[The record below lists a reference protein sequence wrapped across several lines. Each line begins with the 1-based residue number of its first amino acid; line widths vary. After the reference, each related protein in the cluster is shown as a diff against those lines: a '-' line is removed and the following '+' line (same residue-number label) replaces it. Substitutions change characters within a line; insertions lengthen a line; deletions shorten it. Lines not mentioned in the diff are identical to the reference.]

1 MLFKSDQKNRLSR
14 NYSASFFCGCQLSA
28 ECQWERHVVGE
39 RYGMGSSRDWAA
51 KGVGLL
57 GVRAVL
63 ANSFERIHRSNLIG
77 MGVLP
82 LRLPAGV
89 TPETLR
95 LNVNDRVE
103 IVADEDIIAPRV
115 PVQVRIRRGDRSV
128 QSFDAMA
135 AIETS
140 LEVGTLRAGGIL
152 PLILW
157 KVLAS

>member
-1 MLFKSDQKNRLSR
+1 
-14 NYSASFFCGCQLSA
+14 
-28 ECQWERHVVGE
+28 
-39 RYGMGSSRDWAA
+39 MGSSRDWAA